1 MINFAIRQKQPS
13 MLKNSYSNRRFVI
26 IVIMLSIGAIFI
38 ARLFYLQLINDSY
51 KLSANNNVLRYDTE
65 YPARGLVYDRNGK
78 LLVYNEATYDLM
90 VTPQYVSDDVDTT
103 ELCRLLGIAEGGYSK
118 RIKKATTYSI
128 YAASIFEKEISKES
142 YGFLQE
148 KLHRFPGF
156 FVQART
162 LRKYPLSIAA
172 HTLGYIGEVGPGV
185 VKKDSY
191 YKSGD
196 YIGISGLEKSYE
208 KELRGKKG
216 LKIRM
221 VDVFK
226 QAKGSFQNGK
236 YDSVSIAGQDLY
248 TTLDAD
254 LQEYGE
260 KLMKN
265 KRGSVVAIDPSTG
278 EILALVSSPTYD
290 PNLLAG
296 HDRAKNY
303 VKLLSDKVEI
313 PLFNRALMAQYPPG
327 STFKILNALVGQQVG
342 VLTEETRYPCNQGF
356 QMGNVKVKCHVH
368 PSPLNL
374 SQSIQNSCNSYYSY
388 AFKAIIDKS
397 GFKTV
402 REAFNNWRSIVLS
415 FGFGQKFN
423 FDLPNELSGNIPTAE
438 HYDKLHG
445 KNKWKAL
452 SIISLG
458 IGQGEILVT
467 PLQLANFTAIMA
479 NRGFFYIPHIVK
491 GIGKEKHI
499 QKRYTTKMLTKVDDK
514 YFGVAVEG
522 MHQVIEAGTGRIAQI
537 PKIKMAGKTG
547 TAQNPHGE
555 DHSIFILFAPL
566 DNPKIA
572 ISVIVENG
580 GFGAEWAA
588 PIASLMVEKYLN
600 GVVKREDLEKRMF
613 DGKIYY

>member
-1 MINFAIRQKQPS
+1 MQK
-13 MLKNSYSNRRFVI
+13 NTYSNRRFVI
-26 IVIMLSIGAIFI
+26 VIIMLSIGLIFI
-38 ARLFYLQLINDSY
+38 ARLFYLQVINDSL
-51 KLSANNNVLRYDTE
+51 KLSANNNVLRYITE
-65 YPARGLVYDRNGK
+65 FPARGLVYDRNGK
-78 LLVYNEATYDLM
+78 LVIYNEATYDLM
-90 VTPQYVSDDVDTT
+90 VIPRQAKNIDTI
-103 ELCRLLGIAEGGYSK
+103 ELCRLLGITGDGYSQ
-118 RIKKATTYSI
+118 RMKKARAYSSYAPSFFEREIPKETYG
-128 YAASIFEKEISKES
+128 Y
-142 YGFLQE
+142 LQE
-148 KLHRFPGF
+148 KMIHFPGF

-162 LRKYPLSIAA
+162 LRKYPLPIAA
-172 HTLGYIGEVGPGV
+172 HTLGYIGEVGQSIV
-185 VKKDSY
+185 EKDSY
-191 YKSGD
+191 YKPGD

-221 VDVFK
+221 VDVFNRE
-226 QAKGSFQNGK
+226 KGSFRNGK

-254 LQEYGE
+254 LQAYGE
-260 KLMKN
+260 QLMIN
-265 KRGSVVAIDPSTG
+265 KRGSIVAIEPSTG

-303 VKLLSDKVEI
+303 VKLLSDTKEI

-327 STFKILNALVGQQVG
+327 STFKILNALIGQQMG
-342 VLTEETRYPCNQGF
+342 VISAETRYPCSQGF
-356 QMGNVKVKCHVH
+356 HMGNVTVKCHSH
-368 PSPLNL
+368 ASPLNL
-374 SQSIQNSCNSYYSY
+374 SESIQQSCNSYYSY
-388 AFKAIIDKS
+388 AFKAIIEKS
-397 GFKTV
+397 GYKST
-402 REAFNNWRSIVLS
+402 REAFIAWRDIVMS
-415 FGFGQKFN
+415 FGYGQKFN
-423 FDLPNELSGNIPTAE
+423 FDLPNELAGNIPTPE

-445 KNKWKAL
+445 KNRWRAL

-479 NRGFFYIPHIVK
+479 NRGYFYIPHIVK

-499 QKRYTTKMLTKVDDK
+499 DKRFTTKTYTKVQEK
-514 YFGVAVEG
+514 YFNIVVEG
-522 MHQVIEAGTGRIAQI
+522 MHQVIEAGTGRGAQI
-537 PKIKMAGKTG
+537 PNIKMAGKTG

-566 DNPKIA
+566 DHPKIA

-580 GFGAEWAA
+580 GFGAAWAA

-600 GVVKREDLEKRMF
+600 RKIERPDMEKKMLE
-613 DGKIYY
+613 GKIYYSK